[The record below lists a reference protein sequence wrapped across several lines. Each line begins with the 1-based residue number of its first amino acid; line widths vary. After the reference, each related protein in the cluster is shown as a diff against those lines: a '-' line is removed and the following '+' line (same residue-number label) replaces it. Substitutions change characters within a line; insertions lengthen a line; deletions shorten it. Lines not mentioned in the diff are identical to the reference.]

1 MKDYTFDKISREKF
15 IKNYNIK
22 DDQIIINLASK
33 EKYVIPYTK
42 ENEEKILA
50 RMEEQVN
57 SSYIKPLGVI
67 YKSLVAG
74 SYIWIL
80 IGIYMYVVSGGI
92 LNIALALGTSTL
104 FNIKMFIHQSKVKDL
119 EKQKFFL
126 EYRKMLNDNIKKSSN
141 MTLGVDKKIVKKVE
155 QTEDSPT
162 FDINSIDSYSL
173 NDLKKL
179 RRNILRFQEFGFD
192 EKTNEEKGKR
202 LEYHK

>member
-1 MKDYTFDKISREKF
+1 
-15 IKNYNIK
+15 
-22 DDQIIINLASK
+22 
-33 EKYVIPYTK
+33 
-42 ENEEKILA
+42 
-50 RMEEQVN
+50 
-57 SSYIKPLGVI
+57 
-67 YKSLVAG
+67 
-74 SYIWIL
+74 
-80 IGIYMYVVSGGI
+80 
-92 LNIALALGTSTL
+92 
-104 FNIKMFIHQSKVKDL
+104 
-119 EKQKFFL
+119 
-126 EYRKMLNDNIKKSSN
+126 MLNDNIKKSSN

>member
-80 IGIYMYVVSGGI
+80 IGIYMYVVI
-92 LNIALALGTSTL
+92 
-104 FNIKMFIHQSKVKDL
+104 
-119 EKQKFFL
+119 
-126 EYRKMLNDNIKKSSN
+126 
-141 MTLGVDKKIVKKVE
+141 
-155 QTEDSPT
+155 
-162 FDINSIDSYSL
+162 SY
-173 NDLKKL
+173 
-179 RRNILRFQEFGFD
+179 I
-192 EKTNEEKGKR
+192 
-202 LEYHK
+202 